1 MFPPFFG
8 CSFQA
13 FAIMVSRKVLT
24 IPTLFSCIYEHKC
37 KITNLGGKHILV
49 GTPSSQGTRDNSAVL
64 VVFVLFFGGSLHT
77 RDRKVLNMY
86 SWKNDA
92 KMSKSI
98 LPHSHHCSNVLWVS
112 LLTFVPMMPI
122 FLTNRA

>member
-13 FAIMVSRKVLT
+13 FAIMVSRKVLR
-24 IPTLFSCIYEHKC
+24 IQTLFSCIYEHKC

-49 GTPSSQGTRDNSAVL
+49 GTPSLQGTMDNSAIL

-86 SWKNDA
+86 SWKNNA

-98 LPHSHHCSNVLWVS
+98 LLPPFQISRRKNGC
-112 LLTFVPMMPI
+112 I
-122 FLTNRA
+122 